1 MAPTRETY
9 YWVTRT
15 PLFQDE
21 ALSSWLIRV
30 ALGCGCDPLSLTGV
44 IWPKWRV
51 WTIDIDKGLTQE
63 YLEILARKTA
73 VSQDQL
79 NNATFKEL
87 FLQNTE
93 LNPHL
98 WILALGTRNRKH
110 DGGWQYCPKCLE
122 EDPVVYYRL
131 NWRYVLHVGC
141 TKHQL
146 RLLDRCPHCH
156 KAIQPRLLEAP
167 DRTLSCCAI
176 CKKELPD
183 VKATTIDQ
191 NALRLQEDFDLFLRQ
206 GYAIYANTLISISE
220 WLNVIQVFNQF
231 IRKVFRSSLNSK
243 GWAFLKALEIKIP
256 HIQLLS
262 TGLVLSQLSIMERER
277 IFSCIYQ
284 LLNIPQIRLIEIAH
298 SLKMNR
304 TSFWDKRCKIPEILQ
319 PLEGQLDKVSR
330 KYFLIKKVSDITK
343 PTSKKT
349 ILRKM
354 RRLKQKIS

>member
-30 ALGCGCDPLSLTGV
+30 ALGCGCDPLSLTGI

-51 WTIDIDKGLTQE
+51 WTIDIDKGLNQE

-87 FLQNTE
+87 FVQNNE
-93 LNPHL
+93 LNPHQ

-110 DGGWQYCPKCLE
+110 SGGWQYCPKCLE
-122 EDPVVYYRL
+122 EDPVAYYHL

-146 RLLDRCPHCH
+146 RLVDQCPHCH

-176 CKKELPD
+176 CKKKLPD
-183 VKATTIDQ
+183 VKANTIDQ
-191 NALRLQEDFDLFLRQ
+191 NALRLQEDL
-206 GYAIYANTLISISE
+206 
-220 WLNVIQVFNQF
+220 
-231 IRKVFRSSLNSK
+231 
-243 GWAFLKALEIKIP
+243 
-256 HIQLLS
+256 
-262 TGLVLSQLSIMERER
+262 
-277 IFSCIYQ
+277 
-284 LLNIPQIRLIEIAH
+284 
-298 SLKMNR
+298 NR
-304 TSFWDKRCKIPEILQ
+304 TGFVGESIF
-319 PLEGQLDKVSR
+319 
-330 KYFLIKKVSDITK
+330 
-343 PTSKKT
+343 
-349 ILRKM
+349 
-354 RRLKQKIS
+354 